1 MKNRIQSDEP
11 ILAFAHIPKTAGTTL
26 TLLLRQ
32 HFGTRLMSAKCR
44 PSSRWNSYRYVDL
57 LTDLSVYPRVR
68 CIAGHALKPFAN
80 FREFDSRL
88 QWFTFIREPYAR
100 FISHYVHQQ
109 TGKHDLHKLDL
120 NAWAKKFQRSNWI
133 TRMIAGEEDVE
144 AAKQIIMQKRI
155 LICLTDHFQES
166 LQHLCSAYELRNFNT
181 DSSRNLMVTRS
192 NALKEQIKANYT
204 TYQET
209 VEANNALDKQL
220 YDYART
226 EIWPMQQEEFK
237 QTEFSLKPAKQNSVS
252 QLYNRIA
259 YQVKDKFIYAP
270 FVRATSRQSEHFS
283 AR

>member
-1 MKNRIQSDEP
+1 MTNRTQYDEP

-57 LTDLSVYPRVR
+57 LTDLRVYSQVR
-68 CIAGHALKPFAN
+68 CIAGHALKPFED
-80 FREFDSRL
+80 FREFNTRL
-88 QWFTFIREPYAR
+88 QWFTFIREPYSR

-109 TGKHDLHKLDL
+109 TGKYDSHKLDL
-120 NAWAKKFQRSNWI
+120 NAWAKKFQRGNWM

-144 AAKQIIMQKRI
+144 AAKQIIMEKRI
-155 LICLTDHFQES
+155 LICLTDRFEES
-166 LQHLCSAYELRNFNT
+166 LELLCRAYKLPCFNT
-181 DSSRNLMVTRS
+181 NSSRRLMVTRS

-209 VEANNALDKQL
+209 VESNNTLDKQL
-220 YDYART
+220 YNYART
-226 EIWPMQQEEFK
+226 EIWPKQQEEFE
-237 QTEFSLKPAKQNSVS
+237 QTESLTKPANQNSAS

-259 YQVKDKFIYAP
+259 YQVKDKLIYTP
-270 FVRATSRQSEHFS
+270 FVRSTSRLK
-283 AR
+283 